1 MNQSSQPPFV
11 PFDPTPPTGPG
22 ASASVAQ
29 GNNDSNSTWPGWIG
43 GISIAIGGLT
53 LLASCCGMAGIFSM
67 KLMSGAMP
75 IKFPDAPRAMML
87 GMGVDLV
94 ASLILSTLLLL
105 GGIATLRRRSSGP
118 RQLRRYAFIRIGLAI
133 PLLAIGFWMLGPATE
148 WQAGIVRATNEWK
161 ESQKPPMSVS
171 AEERAGETPGE
182 ATTWQR
188 AQVVGGCIIGLIY
201 PTVILIV
208 LAAPRRR
215 EEIARWES

>member
-1 MNQSSQPPFV
+1 
-11 PFDPTPPTGPG
+11 
-22 ASASVAQ
+22 
-29 GNNDSNSTWPGWIG
+29 
-43 GISIAIGGLT
+43 
-53 LLASCCGMAGIFSM
+53 MAGIFSM
-67 KLMSGAMP
+67 KLFSGAMP

-148 WQAGIVRATNEWK
+148 WQAGIVRATNEFK

-188 AQVVGGCIIGLIY
+188 AQVVGWCIIGLIY

>member
-1 MNQSSQPPFV
+1 
-11 PFDPTPPTGPG
+11 
-22 ASASVAQ
+22 VAA
-29 GNNDSNSTWPGWIG
+29 GGNDSSSSTWPGWIG
-43 GISIAIGGLT
+43 GISIGIGGLT

-67 KLMSGAMP
+67 KLFSGAMP
-75 IKFPDAPRAMML
+75 IKFPDAPRAMLL

-118 RQLRRYAFIRIGLAI
+118 RQLRRYAYIRIGLAL
-133 PLLAIGFWMLGPATE
+133 PLLVIGFWMLGPATE

-161 ESQKPPMSVS
+161 ESQKPPISVS

-182 ATTWQR
+182 ASIWQR

-201 PTVILIV
+201 PTVLLIV
-208 LAAPRRR
+208 LARPRRH

>member
-1 MNQSSQPPFV
+1 
-11 PFDPTPPTGPG
+11 
-22 ASASVAQ
+22 
-29 GNNDSNSTWPGWIG
+29 
-43 GISIAIGGLT
+43 
-53 LLASCCGMAGIFSM
+53 MAGIFSM
-67 KLMSGAMP
+67 KLFSGAMP

-133 PLLAIGFWMLGPATE
+133 PLLAIGFWMLGPASE

-161 ESQKPPMSVS
+161 ETQKPPMPVS
-171 AEERAGETPGE
+171 EDERAGEIPGE
-182 ATTWQR
+182 ATFWQR

-208 LAAPRRR
+208 LARPHRR

>member
-29 GNNDSNSTWPGWIG
+29 GNNDSDSTWPGWIG

-67 KLMSGAMP
+67 KLFSGAMP

-118 RQLRRYAFIRIGLAI
+118 RQLRRYAYIRIGLAL
-133 PLLAIGFWMLGPATE
+133 PLLVIGFWMLGPATE
-148 WQAGIVRATNEWK
+148 WQAGMCAPPTNGK
-161 ESQKPPMSVS
+161 K
-171 AEERAGETPGE
+171 
-182 ATTWQR
+182 
-188 AQVVGGCIIGLIY
+188 
-201 PTVILIV
+201 
-208 LAAPRRR
+208 
-215 EEIARWES
+215 ARSHR

>member
-1 MNQSSQPPFV
+1 MNKSSQPPFV

-67 KLMSGAMP
+67 KLFSGAMP
-75 IKFPDAPRAMML
+75 IKFPDAPRAMVI
-87 GMGVDLV
+87 GMGIDGYFSLV
-94 ASLILSTLLLL
+94 LGAFLVL
-105 GGIATLRRRSSGP
+105 GGIATLRRRQSGLS
-118 RQLRRYAFIRIGLAI
+118 QLRNYAYLRIGLAL
-133 PLLAIGFWMLGPATE
+133 PLLLLGFLMLGPATE

-182 ATTWQR
+182 ATFWQR

>member
-22 ASASVAQ
+22 AYASAAQ
-29 GNNDSNSTWPGWIG
+29 GSDGSNSSWPGWIG

-75 IKFPDAPRAMML
+75 IKFPDAPPALLL

-94 ASLILSTLLLL
+94 ASLVLSAFLLL

-118 RQLRRYAFIRIGLAI
+118 RQLRRYAYIRIGLAL
-133 PLLAIGFWMLGPATE
+133 PLLAIGFLMLGPATE
-148 WQAGIVRATNEWK
+148 WQAGIVRATNEFK

-182 ATTWQR
+182 ATTWER

-215 EEIARWES
+215 EEIERWES

>member
-1 MNQSSQPPFV
+1 
-11 PFDPTPPTGPG
+11 
-22 ASASVAQ
+22 
-29 GNNDSNSTWPGWIG
+29 
-43 GISIAIGGLT
+43 
-53 LLASCCGMAGIFSM
+53 MAGIFSM
-67 KLMSGAMP
+67 KLFSGAMP

-118 RQLRRYAFIRIGLAI
+118 RQLRRYAFIRIGLAL

-161 ESQKPPMSVS
+161 ESQKPPMPVS
-171 AEERAGETPGE
+171 EDERAGEIPGE
-182 ATTWQR
+182 ATFLQR
-188 AQVVGGCIIGLIY
+188 AQVVGWCIIGLIY
-201 PTVILIV
+201 PTVLLIV

>member
-1 MNQSSQPPFV
+1 MSTSTPPPFV

-22 ASASVAQ
+22 ASASAAQ
-29 GNNDSNSTWPGWIG
+29 ENDGSNSSWPGWIG

-67 KLMSGAMP
+67 KLFSGAMP
-75 IKFPDAPRAMML
+75 IKFPDAPQSMLL
-87 GMGVDLV
+87 GMGVDLL

-118 RQLRRYAFIRIGLAI
+118 RQLRRYAYIRIGLAL
-133 PLLAIGFWMLGPATE
+133 PLLVIGFWMLGPATE

-161 ESQKPPMSVS
+161 ESQKPPITVS
-171 AEERAGETPGE
+171 EDEHAGAIPGE
-182 ATTWQR
+182 ATFWQR

-201 PTVILIV
+201 PTVLLIV
-208 LAAPRRR
+208 LTRPHCR